1 MWCVLP
7 CLVRLAVCCEELEEL
22 VERLRVGLVYGLL
35 RAEER
40 LLITALEQRGAVVER
55 LLDRQLRLDLTDP
68 SPRYDVIVQRSV
80 SQLRGLHLASIFEV
94 WGVPVVNPTR
104 ILEICNDKLR
114 TTALLAAAGIPQPRV
129 LVGFSLE
136 EAIAAAD
143 QLGYPV
149 VIKPPLGSWG
159 RLLARVHSRRAAE
172 ELLRHKRTLGGFHHG
187 TIYIQ
192 EWVPKPGRDIRA
204 FVVGEETICAIYRIS
219 THWVTNTAR
228 GGRAANCPVTSEL
241 AELCG
246 RVARTLG
253 GGVLAVD
260 ILEHPERGFLVNEV
274 NATMEFRNSIA
285 PTGVDIPGHVADYV
299 LAVAQTGQPASLAIA
314 RGAAAR

>member
-1 MWCVLP
+1 M
-7 CLVRLAVCCEELEEL
+7 
-22 VERLRVGLVYGLL
+22 ERLRAGVVYGLL

-40 LLITALEQRGAVVER
+40 LLIAALEERGAVVER
-55 LLDRQLRLDLTDP
+55 LLDRQLRLDLSTP
-68 SPRYDVIVQRSV
+68 PPRYDVVVERSV
-80 SQLRGLHLASIFEV
+80 SQLRGLHVASVFEA

-129 LVGFSLE
+129 VVAFSPE
-136 EAIAAAD
+136 EALAAAE

-159 RLLARVHSRRAAE
+159 RLLARVHSRRSAE
-172 ELLRHKRTLGGFHHG
+172 ELLRHKRVLGGFHHG
-187 TIYIQ
+187 TIYVQ

-204 FVVGEETICAIYRIS
+204 FVVGEETICAIYRTS
-219 THWVTNTAR
+219 SHWVTNTAR
-228 GGRAANCPVTSEL
+228 GGRASNCPVTPEL

-246 RVARTLG
+246 RVARALG

-260 ILEHPERGFLVNEV
+260 VLEHPEGGLLVNEV

-285 PTGVDIPGHVADYV
+285 PTGVDIPGRVADYV
-299 LAVAQTGQPASLAIA
+299 LAVARAGQATSLVAA
-314 RGAAAR
+314 RG

>member
-1 MWCVLP
+1 M
-7 CLVRLAVCCEELEEL
+7 
-22 VERLRVGLVYGLL
+22 ERLRVGIVYGVL

-40 LLITALEQRGAVVER
+40 LFIAALEQRGAVVER
-55 LLDRQLRLDLTDP
+55 LFDRQLRLDLSTP
-68 SPRYDVIVQRSV
+68 PPRYDVVIERSV
-80 SQLRGLHLASIFEV
+80 SQLRGLHVASVFEA

-129 LVGFSLE
+129 VVAFSPE
-136 EAIAAAD
+136 EALAAAE

-159 RLLARVHSRRAAE
+159 RLLARVHSRRTAE
-172 ELLRHKRTLGGFHHG
+172 ELLRHKRALGGFHHG
-187 TIYIQ
+187 TIYVQ

-204 FVVGEETICAIYRIS
+204 FVVGEETICAIYRTS
-219 THWVTNTAR
+219 EHWVTNTAR
-228 GGRAANCPVTSEL
+228 GGRASNCPVTPEL

-246 RVARTLG
+246 RVARALG

-260 ILEHPERGFLVNEV
+260 VLEHPERGLLVNEV

-285 PTGVDIPGHVADYV
+285 PTGVDIPGRVADYV
-299 LAVAQTGQPASLAIA
+299 LAVARAGQTAPLVAA
-314 RGAAAR
+314 RG

>member
-1 MWCVLP
+1 M
-7 CLVRLAVCCEELEEL
+7 
-22 VERLRVGLVYGLL
+22 ERLRVGIVYGVL

-40 LLITALEQRGAVVER
+40 LFIAALEQRGAVVER
-55 LLDRQLRLDLTDP
+55 LFDRQLRLDLSTP
-68 SPRYDVIVQRSV
+68 PPRYDVVIERSV
-80 SQLRGLHLASIFEV
+80 SQLRGLHVASVFEA

-129 LVGFSLE
+129 VVAFSPE
-136 EAIAAAD
+136 EALAAAE

-159 RLLARVHSRRAAE
+159 RLLARVHSRRTAE
-172 ELLRHKRTLGGFHHG
+172 ELLRHKRALGGFHHG
-187 TIYIQ
+187 TIYVQ

-204 FVVGEETICAIYRIS
+204 FVVGEETICAIYRTS
-219 THWVTNTAR
+219 DHWVTNTAR
-228 GGRAANCPVTSEL
+228 GGRASNCPVTPEL

-246 RVARTLG
+246 RVARALG

-260 ILEHPERGFLVNEV
+260 VLEHPERGLLVNEV

-285 PTGVDIPGHVADYV
+285 PTGVDIPGRVADYV
-299 LAVAQTGQPASLAIA
+299 LAVARAGQTAPLVAA
-314 RGAAAR
+314 RG

>member
-1 MWCVLP
+1 M
-7 CLVRLAVCCEELEEL
+7 
-22 VERLRVGLVYGLL
+22 ERLRVGVVYGVL

-40 LLITALEQRGAVVER
+40 LLIAALEQRGAVVER
-55 LLDRQLRLDLTDP
+55 LFDRQLRLDLSTP
-68 SPRYDVIVQRSV
+68 PPRYDVVIERSV
-80 SQLRGLHLASIFEV
+80 SQLRGLHVASVFEA

-129 LVGFSLE
+129 VVAFSPE
-136 EAIAAAD
+136 EALAAAE

-159 RLLARVHSRRAAE
+159 RLLARVHSRRTAE
-172 ELLRHKRTLGGFHHG
+172 ELLRHKRALGGFHHG
-187 TIYIQ
+187 TIYVQ

-204 FVVGEETICAIYRIS
+204 FVVGEETICAIYRTS
-219 THWVTNTAR
+219 DHWVTNTAR
-228 GGRAANCPVTSEL
+228 GGRASNCPVTPEL

-246 RVARTLG
+246 RVARALG

-260 ILEHPERGFLVNEV
+260 VLEHPERGLVVNEV

-285 PTGVDIPGHVADYV
+285 PTGVDIPGRVADYV
-299 LAVAQTGQPASLAIA
+299 LAVARAGQTAPLV
-314 RGAAAR
+314 AAQG

>member
-1 MWCVLP
+1 M
-7 CLVRLAVCCEELEEL
+7 
-22 VERLRVGLVYGLL
+22 ERLRVGVVYGLL

-40 LLITALEQRGAVVER
+40 LLIAALEQRGAVVER
-55 LLDRQLRLDLTDP
+55 LLDRQLRLDLSTP
-68 SPRYDVIVQRSV
+68 PPRYDVVIERSV
-80 SQLRGLHLASIFEV
+80 SQLRGLHVASVFEA

-129 LVGFSLE
+129 VVAFSPE
-136 EAIAAAD
+136 EALAAAE

-172 ELLRHKRTLGGFHHG
+172 ELLRHKRALGGFHHG
-187 TIYIQ
+187 TIYVQ

-204 FVVGEETICAIYRIS
+204 FVVGEETICAIYRTS
-219 THWVTNTAR
+219 SHWVTNTAR
-228 GGRAANCPVTSEL
+228 GGRASNCPVTPEL

-246 RVARTLG
+246 RVARALG

-260 ILEHPERGFLVNEV
+260 VLEHPERGLLVNEV

-285 PTGVDIPGHVADYV
+285 PTGVDIPGRVADYV
-299 LAVAQTGQPASLAIA
+299 LAVARAGQATSLVAA
-314 RGAAAR
+314 RG

>member
-1 MWCVLP
+1 
-7 CLVRLAVCCEELEEL
+7 
-22 VERLRVGLVYGLL
+22 VERLRVGVVYGLL

-40 LLITALEQRGAVVER
+40 LLIAALEQRGAVVER
-55 LLDRQLRLDLTDP
+55 LLDRQLRLDLSTP
-68 SPRYDVIVQRSV
+68 PPRYDVVIERSV
-80 SQLRGLHLASIFEV
+80 SQLRGLHVASVFEA

-129 LVGFSLE
+129 VVAFSPE
-136 EAIAAAD
+136 EALAAAE

-172 ELLRHKRTLGGFHHG
+172 ELLRHKRALGGFHHG
-187 TIYIQ
+187 TIYVQ

-204 FVVGEETICAIYRIS
+204 FVVGEETICAIYRTS
-219 THWVTNTAR
+219 SHWVTNTAR
-228 GGRAANCPVTSEL
+228 GGRASNCPVTPEL

-246 RVARTLG
+246 RVARALG

-260 ILEHPERGFLVNEV
+260 VLEHPERGLLVNEV

-285 PTGVDIPGHVADYV
+285 PTGVDIPGRVADYV
-299 LAVAQTGQPASLAIA
+299 LAVARAGQATSLVAA
-314 RGAAAR
+314 RG

>member
-1 MWCVLP
+1 M
-7 CLVRLAVCCEELEEL
+7 
-22 VERLRVGLVYGLL
+22 ERLRVGVVYGVL

-40 LLITALEQRGAVVER
+40 LLIAALEQRGAVVER
-55 LLDRQLRLDLTDP
+55 LFDRQLRLDLSTP
-68 SPRYDVIVQRSV
+68 PPRYDVVIERSV
-80 SQLRGLHLASIFEV
+80 SQLRGLHVASVFEA

-129 LVGFSLE
+129 VVAFSPE
-136 EAIAAAD
+136 EALAAAE

-159 RLLARVHSRRAAE
+159 RLLARVHSRRTAE
-172 ELLRHKRTLGGFHHG
+172 ELLRHKRALGGFHHG
-187 TIYIQ
+187 TIYVQ

-204 FVVGEETICAIYRIS
+204 FVVGEETICAIYRTS
-219 THWVTNTAR
+219 DHWVTNTAR
-228 GGRAANCPVTSEL
+228 GGRASNCPVTPEL

-246 RVARTLG
+246 RVARALG

-260 ILEHPERGFLVNEV
+260 VLEHPERGLLVNEV

-285 PTGVDIPGHVADYV
+285 PTGVDIPGRVADYV
-299 LAVAQTGQPASLAIA
+299 LAVARAGQTAPLVAA
-314 RGAAAR
+314 RG

>member
-1 MWCVLP
+1 M
-7 CLVRLAVCCEELEEL
+7 
-22 VERLRVGLVYGLL
+22 ERLRVGVVYGVL

-40 LLITALEQRGAVVER
+40 LLIAALEQRGAVVER
-55 LLDRQLRLDLTDP
+55 LFDRQLRLDLSTP
-68 SPRYDVIVQRSV
+68 PPRYDVVIERSV
-80 SQLRGLHLASIFEV
+80 SQLRGLHVASVFEA

-129 LVGFSLE
+129 VVAFSPE
-136 EAIAAAD
+136 EALAAAE

-159 RLLARVHSRRAAE
+159 RLLARVHSRRTAE
-172 ELLRHKRTLGGFHHG
+172 ELLRHKRALGGFHHG
-187 TIYIQ
+187 TIYVQ

-204 FVVGEETICAIYRIS
+204 FVVGEETICAIYRTS
-219 THWVTNTAR
+219 DHWVTNTAR
-228 GGRAANCPVTSEL
+228 GGRASNCPVTPEL

-246 RVARTLG
+246 RVARALG

-260 ILEHPERGFLVNEV
+260 VLEHPERGLVVNEV

-285 PTGVDIPGHVADYV
+285 PTGVDIPGRVADYV
-299 LAVAQTGQPASLAIA
+299 LAVARAGQTAPLVAA
-314 RGAAAR
+314 RG

>member
-1 MWCVLP
+1 M
-7 CLVRLAVCCEELEEL
+7 
-22 VERLRVGLVYGLL
+22 ERLRVGIVYGVL

-40 LLITALEQRGAVVER
+40 LLIAALEQRGAVVER
-55 LLDRQLRLDLTDP
+55 LFDRQLRLDLSTP
-68 SPRYDVIVQRSV
+68 PPRYDVVIERSV
-80 SQLRGLHLASIFEV
+80 SQLRGLHVASVFEA

-129 LVGFSLE
+129 VVAFSPE
-136 EAIAAAD
+136 EALAAAE

-159 RLLARVHSRRAAE
+159 RLLARVHSRRTAE
-172 ELLRHKRTLGGFHHG
+172 ELLRHKRALGGFHHG
-187 TIYIQ
+187 TIYVQ

-204 FVVGEETICAIYRIS
+204 FVVGEETICAIYRTS
-219 THWVTNTAR
+219 DHWVTNTAR
-228 GGRAANCPVTSEL
+228 GGRASNCPVTPEL

-246 RVARTLG
+246 RVARALG

-260 ILEHPERGFLVNEV
+260 VLEHPERGLLVNEV

-285 PTGVDIPGHVADYV
+285 PTGVDIPGRVADYV
-299 LAVAQTGQPASLAIA
+299 LAVARAGQTAPLVAA
-314 RGAAAR
+314 RG

>member
-1 MWCVLP
+1 M
-7 CLVRLAVCCEELEEL
+7 
-22 VERLRVGLVYGLL
+22 ERLRVGVVYGLL

-55 LLDRQLRLDLTDP
+55 LLDRQLRLDLGTP
-68 SPRYDVIVQRSV
+68 PPRYDVVIERSV
-80 SQLRGLHLASIFEV
+80 SQLRGLHVASVFEA

-129 LVGFSLE
+129 VVAFSPE
-136 EAIAAAD
+136 EALAAAEE
-143 QLGYPV
+143 LGYPV

-159 RLLARVHSRRAAE
+159 RLLARVHSRRTAE
-172 ELLRHKRTLGGFHHG
+172 ELLRHKRMLGGFHHG
-187 TIYIQ
+187 TIYLQ

-204 FVVGEETICAIYRIS
+204 FVVGEETICAIYRTS
-219 THWVTNTAR
+219 SHWVTNTAR
-228 GGRAANCPVTSEL
+228 GGRASNCPVTPDL

-246 RVARTLG
+246 RVARALG

-260 ILEHPERGFLVNEV
+260 VLEHPERGLLVNEV

-285 PTGVDIPGHVADYV
+285 PTGVDIPGRVADYV
-299 LAVAQTGQPASLAIA
+299 LAVARAGQAPALVTT
-314 RGAAAR
+314 RG

>member
-1 MWCVLP
+1 M
-7 CLVRLAVCCEELEEL
+7 
-22 VERLRVGLVYGLL
+22 ERLRVGVVYGVL

-40 LLITALEQRGAVVER
+40 LLIAALEQRGAVVER
-55 LLDRQLRLDLTDP
+55 LFDRQLRLDLSTP
-68 SPRYDVIVQRSV
+68 PPRYDVVIERSV
-80 SQLRGLHLASIFEV
+80 SQLRGLHVASVFEA
-94 WGVPVVNPTR
+94 WGVPVVNSTR

-129 LVGFSLE
+129 VVAFSPE
-136 EAIAAAD
+136 EALAAAE

-159 RLLARVHSRRAAE
+159 RLLARVHSRRTAE
-172 ELLRHKRTLGGFHHG
+172 ELLRHKRALGGFHHG
-187 TIYIQ
+187 TIYVQ

-204 FVVGEETICAIYRIS
+204 FVVGEETICAIYRTS
-219 THWVTNTAR
+219 AHWVTNTAR
-228 GGRAANCPVTSEL
+228 GGRASNCPVTPEL

-246 RVARTLG
+246 RVARALG

-260 ILEHPERGFLVNEV
+260 VLEHPERGLLVNEV

-285 PTGVDIPGHVADYV
+285 PTGVDIPGRVADYV
-299 LAVAQTGQPASLAIA
+299 LAVARAAQTAPLVAA
-314 RGAAAR
+314 RG